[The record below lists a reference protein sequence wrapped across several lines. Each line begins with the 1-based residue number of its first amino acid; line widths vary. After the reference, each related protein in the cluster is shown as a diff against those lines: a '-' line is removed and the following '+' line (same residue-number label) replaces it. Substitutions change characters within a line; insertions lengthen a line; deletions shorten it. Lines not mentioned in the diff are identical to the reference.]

1 MKFRRHLI
9 YLLTLLPT
17 VVLGAEYKA
26 TVSVKNNS
34 GKAQKDAPVVIRL
47 KELEG
52 LDFAVRSARVMQ
64 GHSVVDRQLDDMDN
78 DGRKDELCFV
88 CNLSGNETKQF
99 DIVLS
104 SEDTYASLAIPRVY
118 ADMQLDDKK
127 KNHPYITCLE
137 APGDS
142 YLYNDLYHHGVAFES
157 ELTAYRIYFDERQN
171 IDLYGKKSYKL
182 ELHDTSFY
190 TNAEQQS
197 QGYGNDV
204 LWAGQ
209 SVGCGSLKLW
219 DGTGAMNWKKV
230 RTRGQRLISAGPVR
244 TVVELTDRGVDI
256 EGASLPYDVRTVYTL
271 YAGHREVRVDIH
283 LDRPMEAPFLCTGV
297 QKIGVS
303 DEARQSNGG
312 IAAEGYVKP
321 DGLAVSWGSDYP
333 EMGKKEQFPPEP
345 VGLAIRVPEEYISK
359 VLTDEL
365 NYLIVIGKS
374 GQQDFHYFV
383 SFCAAKETEGF
394 HSAKEWFSHAEGWDT
409 ADHLTTN
416 VIRK

>member
-1 MKFRRHLI
+1 
-9 YLLTLLPT
+9 
-17 VVLGAEYKA
+17 
-26 TVSVKNNS
+26 
-34 GKAQKDAPVVIRL
+34 
-47 KELEG
+47 
-52 LDFAVRSARVMQ
+52 
-64 GHSVVDRQLDDMDN
+64 MDN
-78 DGRKDELCFV
+78 DGKKDELCFV
-88 CNLSGNETKQF
+88 CDLSGNESRTF
-99 DIVLS
+99 YIVLS
-104 SEDTYASLAIPRVY
+104 SGSSTTLFPSRVY

-182 ELHDTSFY
+182 ELHDTGFY
-190 TNAEQQS
+190 TNAEQQA

-230 RTRGQRLISAGPVR
+230 GTRGQRLISAGPVR
-244 TVVELTDRGVDI
+244 TVVELTDRGVEI
-256 EGASLPYDVRTVYTL
+256 AGAPMPYDVRTVYTL

-345 VGLAIRVPEEYISK
+345 VGLAVRVPEEYISK

-409 ADHLTTN
+409 GDYLTTKL
-416 VIRK
+416 VRK